1 MAFSLAFQSS
11 NPCTRFSPML
21 SAYVDGVLANADRRA
36 VSIHLRECVR
46 CKEQYDQLE
55 QGRSLLRRL
64 PPRMPPEELST
75 RLRGIAMRESAARRE
90 KLAGRNPVRFAWQ
103 AIQVRAE
110 NLMRP
115 LALPFAGGMV
125 SAMVLFSMLAPAYP
139 VVAGRALAEEDVPI
153 ALYQEPTVKS
163 VAPFAFA
170 EEEFLVEVTI
180 DEQGQVIDYKLPRGT
195 ESEELKREIENTL
208 LFARFTPALAF
219 GQPTAGKIRLSF
231 RRSCIDVK
239 G

>member
-1 MAFSLAFQSS
+1 MEFSLAFLSS
-11 NPCTRFSPML
+11 KPCARVTRSL
-21 SAYVDGVLANADRRA
+21 SAYVDGALPNAERREA
-36 VSIHLRECVR
+36 SIHIRECSR
-46 CKEQYDQLE
+46 CGEQVEQLR
-55 QGRSLLRRL
+55 QARNLVRRL
-64 PPRMPPEELST
+64 PARTPPIQLT
-75 RLRGIAMRESAARRE
+75 AKLRQLAAAESADARSRA
-90 KLAGRNPVRFAWQ
+90 KVNPVRFAWQ
-103 AIQVRAE
+103 AIQIRME

-115 LALPFAGGMV
+115 LAIPFAGGMV
-125 SAMVLFSMLAPAYP
+125 SAMVLFSMLVPTYP
-139 VVAGRALAEEDVPI
+139 VVAARTVLEDVPT

-170 EEEFLVEVTI
+170 DQEFVVEVTI

-219 GQPTAGKIRLSF
+219 GQPTAGKVRLSF
-231 RRSCIDVK
+231 RRSFIDVK